1 MHDSMMMGTERQVR
15 VQWVGHGKVFEGRT
29 GNAKPVLL
37 DGDSE
42 VGPSPTEALLMSLA
56 SCMAIDINVIL
67 EKSRVLV
74 EELMVDV
81 LGVRATE
88 QPHRFTSLRIL
99 ITVEGPSER
108 DQSKLE
114 RAAQLSH
121 DKYCSVFHTLRPDLE
136 VEVSAVRA

>member
-1 MHDSMMMGTERQVR
+1 M
-15 VQWVGHGKVFEGRT
+15 
-29 GNAKPVLL
+29 
-37 DGDSE
+37 
-42 VGPSPTEALLMSLA
+42 EALLMSLA

-74 EELMVDV
+74 EELEVDV

-88 QPHRFTSLRIL
+88 QPQRFTSLRVL
-99 ITVEGPSER
+99 ITVEGPTER
-108 DQSKLE
+108 DQPKLE

-121 DKYCSVFHTLRPDLE
+121 DKYCSVFHTLRSDLE